1 MEKKMKNMHVLLLAF
16 CAAISLNLSAQT
28 MALTGTVKDSYGE
41 PVIGASVVQKGE
53 AKNGTITDL
62 DGNFRISLP
71 ADATIIVSYIGMK
84 TEEIAVKGK
93 SKLEIVLSD
102 DAFVLDEVVAIG
114 YATMRRGDLTGAISS
129 VSAKEISAVPVAS
142 VAEAMTGKMAG
153 VQVTLTDGSPDAEV
167 KIRVRGGGSIT
178 QSSEPL
184 YIVDGFP
191 VSSISDISANDIAS
205 IDVLKDASSTAIY
218 GARGANGVV
227 IVTTKGGQTGKVSV
241 NYNTYVGFKK
251 IANTLD
257 VLDPYD
263 YALWTY
269 EHSLLKGANYYNKY
283 FGNWEDMDMYKET
296 EGNDWQDIMFGRVAK
311 STNHS
316 LSISGGS
323 DKTKYMFSYN
333 RIDDEAIAKGSN
345 FKRDNLSFKFQNNP
359 TDRIQLDFQTRW
371 SQRKV
376 RGPLTNDGGQEKGSS
391 TEGRMKNAVLYPSI
405 PLTAPELTDPTE
417 TDPEFA
423 LYSPTVSL
431 RDNDRI
437 YKQTTLNMAGSA
449 SWEFIDNFRLKT
461 EIGMSDIID
470 RTDRFYGVSTYYSRI
485 NVPGNE
491 NKGRPAIIF
500 TDRDRRTI
508 RNTNTLSVN
517 FKQWLPED
525 HKFDVI
531 VGQEYLYTTDH
542 SMETQVGGFD
552 PSFDL
557 DMARRLTTEGNGGEY
572 DAVVKNHFSPND
584 IMLSFFGRMNY
595 NYKGNYLL
603 SATLRADGSSKFAAG
618 NRWGYFPS
626 VSGAW
631 RISGENFM
639 KATESW
645 LYDLKLRASYGTA
658 GNNNIPAGQMA
669 QTFNSSATTWVG
681 GYSSYWAPS
690 KQMAN
695 PDLKWETTITRNIGL
710 DYALWG
716 GKLSGTIEVYK
727 NNTKDLLL
735 NFPTAGT
742 GYDSQYRNMG
752 ETENRG
758 LELSANW
765 VLVDKKNWGISI
777 GGNVGFN
784 KNKVISLGNMDE
796 IKGATGWASTE
807 IGTDFLVVEGQPIG
821 IMYGYRVLGR
831 YEVDDFNWAQDANG
845 KWTYTLKDG
854 VVDGSA
860 VIGTLRPG
868 SLKLAGKDGSLVV
881 LDNDEGKEIIGN
893 ANPKHTGG
901 FYLSAR
907 AYGFD
912 LSANFNWSYGND
924 IYNANKLEYTETSR
938 NNNRNMIDIMKWG
951 QRWTN
956 LDLATGQLITDPTQL
971 AAANATTTMWS
982 PYTRK
987 HQLTDWAVEDGSF
1000 LRLNTLTIGYT
1011 LPKSLL
1017 RKARIENLRFY
1028 VTGYNV
1034 ALWTNYSGFDPEVD
1048 TRRSLPYTP
1057 GVDYSAY
1064 PRSRQIVYGLN
1075 LTF

>member
-1 MEKKMKNMHVLLLAF
+1 MSKEMKNMRAMLFLLF
-16 CAAISLNLSAQT
+16 VAAGINLSAQT
-28 MALTGTVKDSYGE
+28 ITVTGNVKDNTGE
-41 PVIGASVVQKGE
+41 PVIGASVVQKGTTG
-53 AKNGTITDL
+53 NGSITDL
-62 DGNFRISLP
+62 DGNYRLSVP
-71 ADATIIVSYIGMK
+71 SNATIIISYIGMK
-84 TEEIAVKGK
+84 TQEIAVNGK
-93 SKLEIVLSD
+93 SRIDVTLTD
-102 DAFVLDEVVAIG
+102 DAYALDEVVAIG

-129 VSAKEISAVPVAS
+129 VSAKDIAAVPVAS
-142 VAEAMTGKMAG
+142 VSQALTGKMAG
-153 VQVTLTDGSPDAEV
+153 VQVTTTDGSPDAEI

-191 VSSISDISANDIAS
+191 VNSINDIAANDIAS

-227 IVTTKGGQTGKVSV
+227 IVTTKGGQSGKVSV

-251 IANTLD
+251 IAHTLD

-269 EHSLLKGANYYNKY
+269 EHSLLKDADYYKRY
-283 FGNWEDMDMYKET
+283 FGNWEDMDMYEGM
-296 EGNDWQDIMFGRVAK
+296 EGNDWQDIMFGRVAQ

-323 DKTKYMFSYN
+323 DKTRYMFSYN
-333 RIDDEAIAKGSN
+333 RINDEAIAKGSD
-345 FKRDNLSFKFQNNP
+345 FKRDNLSLKLQNNP
-359 TDRIQLDFQTRW
+359 NDRIQLDFQMRW

-376 RGPLTNDGGQEKGSS
+376 NGPLTNDGGQEKGST
-391 TEGRMKNAVLYPSI
+391 TEGRLRNAVIYPSI
-405 PLTAPELTDPTE
+405 PLNAPELTDPTE
-417 TDPEFA
+417 TDPEFG
-423 LYSPTVSL
+423 LYSPTISL
-431 RDNDRI
+431 RDNDRT
-437 YKQTTLNMAGSA
+437 YKQATLNMAGSA
-449 SWEFIDNFRLKT
+449 SWEFIDGFRLKT
-461 EIGMSDIID
+461 EMGVNEVTE
-470 RTDRFYGVSTYYSRI
+470 RTDRFYGVSTYYARI

-491 NKGRPAIIF
+491 NKGKPAIIF

-517 FKQWLPED
+517 LKKWLPD
-525 HKFDVI
+525 GHSLDAI
-531 VGQEYLYTTDH
+531 LGQEYLITATH
-542 SMETQVGGFD
+542 SMETVVAGFD

-557 DMARRLTTEGNGGEY
+557 DMARRLTTEGNSGEY
-572 DAVVKNHFSPND
+572 DATINNNFSPD
-584 IMLSFFGRMNY
+584 DKMLSFFGRLNY

-626 VSGAW
+626 VSAAW

-639 KATESW
+639 QAAESW

-658 GNNNIPAGQMA
+658 GNNNIPSGQMA
-669 QTFNSSATTWVG
+669 QTFSPSGTTWVG

-695 PDLKWETTITRNIGL
+695 PNLKWETTITRNIGV
-710 DYALWG
+710 DWALFNG
-716 GKLSGTIEVYK
+716 RLAGTVEVYK
-727 NNTKDLLL
+727 NNTLDLLL

-742 GYDSQYRNMG
+742 GYDNQYRNMG
-752 ETENRG
+752 ETENKG
-758 LELSANW
+758 LEISANW
-765 VLVDKKNWGISI
+765 VIADKKNWGVTI
-777 GGNVGFN
+777 GGNIGFN
-784 KNKVISLGNMDE
+784 KNRVISLGDMDE
-796 IKGATGWASTE
+796 IKGATNWASTE

-821 IMYGYRVLGR
+821 VMYGYRALGR
-831 YEVDDFNWAQDANG
+831 YEVDDFNWMQNNDG
-845 KWTYTLKDG
+845 TWEYTLKDD
-854 VVDGSA
+854 VVNSSA
-860 VIGTLRPG
+860 VIGTIRPG
-868 SLKLAGKDGSLVV
+868 SLKLAAKDGGLTV

-901 FYLSAR
+901 GFLSAR
-907 AYGFD
+907 VYGFD
-912 LSANFNWSYGND
+912 LTANFNWSYGND

-938 NNNRNMIDIMKWG
+938 NNNRNMIAIMKWG
-951 QRWTN
+951 ERWTN
-956 LDLATGQLITDPTQL
+956 LDLNTGELITDPAQL
-971 AAANATTTMWS
+971 TAANATTTMWS

-1000 LRLNTLTIGYT
+1000 LRLNTLTLGYT
-1011 LPKSLL
+1011 FPKNLL
-1017 RKARIENLRFY
+1017 RKVKIENLRIY
-1028 VTGYNV
+1028 VTGYNI

-1048 TRRSLPYTP
+1048 TRRNLPYTP

-1064 PRSRQIVYGLN
+1064 PRSRQLVYGLN